1 MRAIKLKEDGN
12 GLHEGILVLSHL
24 ILLQF
29 CKAHQLSYGM
39 PWNCFGSQQVY
50 QAQSTGR
57 HSAIAGS
64 VYSNK
69 ILNRSFYF
77 VCPLVLSSV
86 SSYIVFR
93 HRRDINAHLPF
104 AGQVSFFGQRDSL
117 PGDSLLLVAP
127 FSPFWRNKSPLS
139 FGLISPITLKK
150 CDAFLYMNKVR
161 LIEWEVLSCSCL
173 H

>member
-12 GLHEGILVLSHL
+12 GLQEGILVLSHL

-29 CKAHQLSYGM
+29 CKVLQLSNRM

-50 QAQSTGR
+50 QAQSADR

-69 ILNRSFYF
+69 IQNRFFCF

-86 SSYIVFR
+86 PSYIIFR
-93 HRRDINAHLPF
+93 HKQDINAHLPICRS
-104 AGQVSFFGQRDSL
+104 GLILCPERL
-117 PGDSLLLVAP
+117 PPRRLFLSCLLLH
-127 FSPFWRNKSPLS
+127 FPLS
-139 FGLISPITLKK
+139 EGIK
-150 CDAFLYMNKVR
+150 AFVIWPYFPFHFKEMRCFSVY
-161 LIEWEVLSCSCL
+161 EQGEAD
-173 H
+173 